1 MILTVDEVKAH
12 LRIEYDDEDEYLAK
26 LIRQAQQTAEDYTRV
41 KYADVEVSAE
51 DGGSS
56 TEDGAEETADTTD
69 TELVPAPEP
78 VRLACLL
85 MVGYVYE
92 NRDVPDTASYNA
104 MRRAFNN
111 LLYPYREPSL
121 MF

>member
-12 LRIEYDDEDEYLAK
+12 LRIEHDEEDEYLES
-26 LIRQAQQTAEDYTRV
+26 LIRQAQQTAEDYIR
-41 KYADVEVSAE
+41 ESLP
-51 DGGSS
+51 DG
-56 TEDGAEETADTTD
+56 T
-69 TELVPAPEP
+69 APEA
-78 VRLACLL
+78 VKLACLL
-85 MVGYVYE
+85 MIGYVYE

-111 LLYPYREPSL
+111 LLYPHRNPEL

>member
-1 MILTVDEVKAH
+1 MIVTVDEVKAH
-12 LRIEYDDEDEYLAK
+12 LRIENDEEDDYLES
-26 LIRQAQQTAEDYTRV
+26 LIRQAQSAAEDFIR
-41 KYADVEVSAE
+41 EPVSEYSPDA
-51 DGGSS
+51 
-56 TEDGAEETADTTD
+56 
-69 TELVPAPEP
+69 

-85 MVGYVYE
+85 MISYIYE

-111 LLYPYREPSL
+111 LLYPHHNPDL